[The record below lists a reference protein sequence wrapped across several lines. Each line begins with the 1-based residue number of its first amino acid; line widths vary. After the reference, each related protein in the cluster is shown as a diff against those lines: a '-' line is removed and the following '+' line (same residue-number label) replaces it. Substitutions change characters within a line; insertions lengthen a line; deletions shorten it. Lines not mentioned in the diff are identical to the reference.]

1 MALNGWKRMGI
12 LVSVVWILVAG
23 VAIYKAQIEL
33 SSRRIVAAH
42 VACDSHLKGDAS
54 FDAGFAECNKL
65 ADDSLALALTNAR
78 LDGAVVAFVPVPLG
92 WGFAYLVL
100 FLVRWVKR
108 GFMQRP

>member
-1 MALNGWKRMGI
+1 MGI
-12 LVSVVWILVAG
+12 VASVVWILGAG
-23 VAIYKAQIEL
+23 AITYNSEMEW
-33 SSRRIVAAH
+33 SSRWIAAAH
-42 VACDSHLKGDAS
+42 VACDSRLTGDAS

-65 ADDSLALALTNAR
+65 ADDSLALAFSNAR
-78 LDGAVVAFVPVPLG
+78 LKGAVVAFVPVPLG